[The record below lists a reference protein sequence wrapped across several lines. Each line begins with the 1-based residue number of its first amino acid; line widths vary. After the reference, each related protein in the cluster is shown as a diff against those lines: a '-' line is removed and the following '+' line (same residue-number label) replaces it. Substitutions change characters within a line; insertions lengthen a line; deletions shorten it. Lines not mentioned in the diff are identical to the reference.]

1 MSPER
6 HLLVAGVCSL
16 AGLVDVVAL
25 GALPQWR
32 ATEQLRAAVVAGDA
46 RDRAR
51 RGEDRPSEMPAA
63 ETIVAVAA
71 APVVESTDT
80 ASHPS
85 VDVAVGTARPS
96 PTAGDSASAPAR
108 AAVDVG
114 AARPSPTAG
123 DSASAPARAAVDLA
137 VGTAKLSPAGD
148 SASAPARAA
157 VDLAVGTAR
166 PSPTAGASA
175 SAPARAAV
183 DLAVGTARPSPA
195 GDSASAP
202 ALAAVDLAVGTAQ
215 PSPAGDSASAPARA
229 AVDLAVG
236 TARPSPPAHAADLAV
251 GARSSPAGADTP
263 PRAPSSRAATLLD
276 ERTPAVASARPGAHR
291 LAVITFASEDVTPG
305 PEARAALSRVVAQWS
320 GALLV
325 EGHADPSGRAEG
337 NEYFARV
344 RARVVAKELVLLGV
358 DPQRL
363 TVIGRGAL
371 APVDTRR
378 SPAARARNRRVEVW
392 RAP

>member
-96 PTAGDSASAPAR
+96 PTAGD
-108 AAVDVG
+108 
-114 AARPSPTAG
+114 
-123 DSASAPARAAVDLA
+123 
-137 VGTAKLSPAGD
+137 
-148 SASAPARAA
+148 
-157 VDLAVGTAR
+157 
-166 PSPTAGASA
+166 SA